1 MSSPPTGEQFQS
13 LLRDFAQAQGLQ
25 AAEDAWGLEFEADG
39 STVLVMTHPRQDDHF
54 MVEVQVSDLSERA
67 EPLSAATL
75 MMLHQINDAA
85 RLEHGWFITISPEQ
99 SLLIQH
105 SQPVAQTDANQLES
119 LLAEGI
125 DRAEAL
131 RGLIDLPAGEVAES
145 TPLQAESHHFI
156 RG

>member
-1 MSSPPTGEQFQS
+1 MSSQAASEQFQALIRS
-13 LLRDFAQAQGLQ
+13 FAQAQGLQ
-25 AAEDAWGLEFEADG
+25 ASGDAWGLEFEAEG
-39 STVLVMTHPRQDDHF
+39 STVLVMAHPRQDDHL

-67 EPLSAATL
+67 EPLGAATL

-85 RLEHGWFITISPEQ
+85 RLEHGWFITISAEQ
-99 SLLIQH
+99 TLQIQH
-105 SQPVAQTDANQLES
+105 SQPVAQTDASQLEA

-131 RGLIDLPAGEVAES
+131 RGLIDLPAGEDAES
-145 TPLQAESHHFI
+145 PPPQAESHHFI